1 MPRRYDSA
9 AAKRRILSV
18 CVRLFIEKGYRGTRM
33 ADIIHAADV
42 SSSTFQNIFHSK
54 DGVLMELVQ
63 FMFENQFA
71 LANSLTMGN
80 TSPALLYAV
89 ETSIQ
94 LALAEINENLREI
107 YVEAYTLP
115 EPSAYI
121 HRQTAVELQRLFS
134 AYLPDCDSRDFYE
147 MEIGTAGHHAR
158 LHANALRFA
167 FYTGTQAGALS
178 AHDAGRLCR
187 ARGRAAG
194 RAGPYQPAGYLLPG
208 HARYARAV

>member
-94 LALAEINENLREI
+94 LALAEINENLPCETPEDLAAIREK
-107 YVEAYTLP
+107 YMP
-115 EPSAYI
+115 EMVS
-121 HRQTAVELQRLFS
+121 VFFQR
-134 AYLPDCDSRDFYE
+134 
-147 MEIGTAGHHAR
+147 
-158 LHANALRFA
+158 N
-167 FYTGTQAGALS
+167 
-178 AHDAGRLCR
+178 
-187 ARGRAAG
+187 
-194 RAGPYQPAGYLLPG
+194 
-208 HARYARAV
+208 

>member
-71 LANSLTMGN
+71 LASSLTMGN

-107 YVEAYTLP
+107 YVEA
-115 EPSAYI
+115 
-121 HRQTAVELQRLFS
+121 
-134 AYLPDCDSRDFYE
+134 
-147 MEIGTAGHHAR
+147 
-158 LHANALRFA
+158 
-167 FYTGTQAGALS
+167 
-178 AHDAGRLCR
+178 
-187 ARGRAAG
+187 
-194 RAGPYQPAGYLLPG
+194 
-208 HARYARAV
+208 

>member
-94 LALAEINENLREI
+94 LADMGQHGLLLRLGHGIDAQRHAQKALQLAF
-107 YVEAYTLP
+107 
-115 EPSAYI
+115 
-121 HRQTAVELQRLFS
+121 QRKM
-134 AYLPDCDSRDFYE
+134 R
-147 MEIGTAGHHAR
+147 IAGH
-158 LHANALRFA
+158 
-167 FYTGTQAGALS
+167 
-178 AHDAGRLCR
+178 
-187 ARGRAAG
+187 
-194 RAGPYQPAGYLLPG
+194 
-208 HARYARAV
+208 

>member
-71 LANSLTMGN
+71 LASSLTMGN

-134 AYLPDCDSRDFYE
+134 YE
-147 MEIGTAGHHAR
+147 SEKAECMFFHTHS
-158 LHANALRFA
+158 A
-167 FYTGTQAGALS
+167 FLLLS
-178 AHDAGRLCR
+178 ALFCR
-187 ARGRAAG
+187 RQCIGIYRTVLACRDGILQKPVCFLSFLAILRNHHINIVFA
-194 RAGPYQPAGYLLPG
+194 
-208 HARYARAV
+208 